1 MFVKDVTLEFFSKK
15 NSLCTQYLYVYKP
28 SIFFQFYDIENLM
41 KIFQK
46 LAKQGEKSIVRTQM
60 VKL

>member
-1 MFVKDVTLEFFSKK
+1 MLHNNFLVKKS
-15 NSLCTQYLYVYKP
+15 SLTTQYLYVYKP

-46 LAKQGEKSIVRTQM
+46 LTKQGEKPIVGTQM